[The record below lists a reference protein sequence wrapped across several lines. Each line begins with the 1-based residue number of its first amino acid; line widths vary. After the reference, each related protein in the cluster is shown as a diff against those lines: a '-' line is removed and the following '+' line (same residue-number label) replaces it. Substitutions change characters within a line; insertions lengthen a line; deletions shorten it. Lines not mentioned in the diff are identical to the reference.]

1 MNERFR
7 RQVDLLLRCLPHVA
21 VEDDFALKG
30 GTAINLF
37 LHDLPRLSVDIDLTY
52 LPIRSRSESLAD
64 IAAAL
69 RRIAD
74 RIRGS
79 VPDARVTL
87 HRDSKTDNP
96 TKVSVR
102 RDTVQVKIEVT
113 PVLRGCVY
121 TPEVRPVAPA
131 VEASFGYAEMQ
142 VVSTPDLYAGKFV
155 AALDRQHPRDLFD
168 VDRFLASFEIDEAL
182 RTAFIVYLLSHHR
195 PMAEVLRPSS
205 KDISHEFEHGFV
217 GMTAEPV
224 DLTTLLTARSELI
237 STLVD
242 DMPEAHRD
250 FLVSFEEGAPDWTLL
265 GLLEASALPA
275 VQWRQKNLDSV
286 PAKRRFELVAK
297 LKAAL
302 WP

>member
-1 MNERFR
+1 MNEPFR

-21 VEDDFALKG
+21 VEDAFALKG

-52 LPIRSRSESLAD
+52 LPIRSRPESLTD

-69 RRIAD
+69 QRIAD
-74 RIRGS
+74 RIRTT
-79 VPDARVTL
+79 VPRAQVTV
-87 HRDSKTDNP
+87 HSSGAGDV

-102 RDTVQVKIEVT
+102 RDAAHVKIEVT

-121 TPEVRPVAPA
+121 APTVRAVAPA
-131 VEASFGYAEMQ
+131 VEAAFGYAETQ
-142 VVSTPDLYAGKFV
+142 VVSLPDLYAGKFV

-168 VDRFLASFEIDEAL
+168 VDRFMAGSAVDEAL

-195 PMAEVLRPSS
+195 PMAEVLRPSP

-224 DLTTLLTARSELI
+224 DLTTLLAARSTLV

-242 DMPEAHRD
+242 DMSEAHRD
-250 FLVSFEEGAPDWTLL
+250 FLVSFEEGEPDWALL
-265 GLLEASALPA
+265 GLPEAAALPA
-275 VQWRQKNLDSV
+275 VRWRQTNLDRV
-286 PAKRRFELVAK
+286 PAKRRSELVAR